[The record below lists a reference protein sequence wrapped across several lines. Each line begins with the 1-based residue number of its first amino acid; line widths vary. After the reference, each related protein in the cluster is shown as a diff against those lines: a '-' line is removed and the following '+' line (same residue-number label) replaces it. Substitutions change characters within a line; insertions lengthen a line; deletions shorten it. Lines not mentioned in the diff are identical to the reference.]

1 MYCRNCGNQIDPM
14 AAVCI
19 HCGVAAGNG
28 NRFCPNCGAQTAP
41 GAVYCIGC
49 GAALPI
55 PIPAGQQKSKIAAGI
70 LGIFLGSFG
79 VHNFYLGYT
88 NKAVAQLILTITGVF
103 TAIFII
109 GIFAIMAASIWGLVE
124 GILLLCGS
132 IAVDGNGIPLKD

>member
-49 GAALPI
+49 GAALPV
-55 PIPAGQQKSKIAAGI
+55 PIPAGMQNQKLPPGCWGFFSALSASI
-70 LGIFLGSFG
+70 
-79 VHNFYLGYT
+79 
-88 NKAVAQLILTITGVF
+88 
-103 TAIFII
+103 IFIL
-109 GIFAIMAASIWGLVE
+109 AIQAKRLHS
-124 GILLLCGS
+124 
-132 IAVDGNGIPLKD
+132 